1 MTVLTPTAVPGNTA
15 VNVAAASVGT
25 APIQISPGSIGN
37 NGAIVQ
43 ILNGSGGS
51 MTVTVEDP
59 TFSGV
64 GNTPSEPAQSIANS
78 ADRWFRILP
87 ANIDPLTGYA
97 LLTLSTTTSVTYRL
111 IPG

>member
-1 MTVLTPTAVPGNTA
+1 MTVLTATAVPNNTA

-25 APIQISPGSIGN
+25 APIQIAPGSIGA
-37 NGAIVQ
+37 NGALVQ

-59 TFSGV
+59 TSTAV
-64 GNTPSEPAQSIANS
+64 GNTPTEPAQSIANG

-87 ANIDPLTGYA
+87 ANIDPATGVA
-97 LLTLSTTTSVTYRL
+97 LLTLSTVTSVTYKL

>member
-1 MTVLTPTAVPGNTA
+1 MTVLAATAVPNNTA

-25 APIQISPGSIGN
+25 APTQIAPGTIGA
-37 NGAIVQ
+37 NGAFVQ

-59 TFSGV
+59 GLTAV
-64 GNTPSEPAQSIANS
+64 GNAPTEAAQSIANS

-87 ANIDPLTGYA
+87 ANIDPVTGVA
-97 LLTLSTTTSVTYRL
+97 LLTLSTVSSVTYRL
-111 IPG
+111 IPC